1 MPKLQLALDNISLED
16 AFRLVEQL
24 ESKIDIV
31 EVGTPLVLKYGLKAV
46 SELKHKFHSLE
57 ILCDAK
63 IMDAGGYESGITF
76 AAGADWVTVMAFTD
90 TATIE
95 QCVEASKKARGKVMA
110 DMLCVTDFPGRVS
123 VLEELGI
130 DCIAVH
136 TGVDQQRLGQTALD
150 DLRELKRY
158 VKKSKIAVAAGITD
172 DTLDE
177 YLKLAPD
184 IIIVGNGIIGQPN
197 PIVAATAIHNKI
209 VSFSTNV

>member
-1 MPKLQLALDNISLED
+1 MPKLQLALDTISLED

-31 EVGTPLVLKYGLKAV
+31 EVGTPLMLKYGLRAV
-46 SELKHKFHSLE
+46 SELKNKFPSMV

-63 IMDAGGYESGITF
+63 IMDAGDYESEMIF

-90 TATIE
+90 NATIE

-110 DMLCVTDFPGRVS
+110 DMLCVTDVPGRVL
-123 VLEELGI
+123 VLEELGV

-136 TGVDQQRLGQTALD
+136 IGVDQQRLGHTALNG
-150 DLRELKRY
+150 LQELKRF
-158 VKKSKIAVAAGITD
+158 VKKSKIAVAAGITK
-172 DTLDE
+172 DTLDD

-209 VSFSTNV
+209 VSYSTNL